1 MEKIFECFDDY
12 QIRRLQQE
20 EKIKSF
26 DCGDA
31 DLNDFIINEAHHY
44 RNALIAVTYVYE
56 HRKTGEIIG
65 YFSLANDRVSITD
78 FKDRTD
84 FNRFR
89 RHRFVNEKR
98 IRSYPAVK
106 VCRLGVSHSVHGLGV
121 GSVLLDFIK
130 SYFLV
135 DNKTG
140 CRFITVDAY
149 PNAIPFY
156 EHNDFHPLRNDDE
169 PLDMPT
175 QLLFYDL
182 NDMES

>member
-1 MEKIFECFDDY
+1 MERLFERFDDY
-12 QIRRLQQE
+12 QIRRLQQG
-20 EKIKSF
+20 EKIESF

-56 HRKTGEIIG
+56 HRETGEIIG
-65 YFSLANDRVSITD
+65 YFSLANDRVSVTD
-78 FKDRTD
+78 FESQTA

-106 VCRLGVSHSVHGLGV
+106 VCRLGVSQAVRGQGV

-130 SYFLV
+130 SYFLA

-149 PNAIPFY
+149 INAVPFY
-156 EHNDFHPLRNDDE
+156 EHNDFQHLKGHDE
-169 PLDMPT
+169 DLVT
-175 QLLFYDL
+175 RLLFFDL
-182 NDMES
+182 NDME

>member
-56 HRKTGEIIG
+56 HHKKGEIIG

-106 VCRLGVSHSVHGLGV
+106 VCRLGVSHM
-121 GSVLLDFIK
+121 
-130 SYFLV
+130 

-156 EHNDFHPLRNDDE
+156 GHNDFHPLRNDDE